1 MRAIGILDLMV
12 ERQGPVGVSDIIEA
26 LGIPKSTAYEL
37 IRTLLEHRYIE
48 RKSEGHHYFLGPKL
62 FELGMVYSAQI
73 DLLKEAAGVVRML
86 RDRTGETVQLST
98 LDHDHMLVL
107 LKEESP
113 HPMRIISR
121 VGSRVPVNWAAAGR
135 LLVSDLDDAALGALL
150 SRTMRQSPTGQA
162 KMDVPQVITEIR
174 QSRERGHAFELNEA
188 NEHAGCVAAPVI
200 DALGRCVAALSVVA
214 PEHRLQ
220 KGKRDEL
227 VQAVVAAA
235 HDLSRKIGAPSGSSA
250 SA

>member
-1 MRAIGILDLMV
+1 
-12 ERQGPVGVSDIIEA
+12 
-26 LGIPKSTAYEL
+26 
-37 IRTLLEHRYIE
+37 
-48 RKSEGHHYFLGPKL
+48 
-62 FELGMVYSAQI
+62 
-73 DLLKEAAGVVRML
+73 
-86 RDRTGETVQLST
+86 
-98 LDHDHMLVL
+98 
-107 LKEESP
+107 
-113 HPMRIISR
+113 
-121 VGSRVPVNWAAAGR
+121 VPVNWAAAGR